1 MWAIWQYRAKMFGLD
16 STTEP
21 PDISRGGT
29 AQAVAPP
36 PASPDLRRRLLSGLA
51 LAALYLA
58 VEYLVPRPESV
69 TPAGWRLLG
78 IFIAAIGALM
88 LRPIAGGAA
97 VLIAVILASIFGGL
111 TIHQAL
117 GGYGDPTVWL
127 VMAAFF
133 ISNALLKTG
142 LARRIALVFIRTVG
156 QTSLGVCYALSATD
170 MVLASIIP
178 SNGARSGGVV
188 LPILRSVAEL
198 YGSRPGSTA
207 ALVGSFLMTGVY
219 QSICVTA
226 AMFFT
231 GQASNPLAAQ
241 MAGEMF
247 HYPVTWTLWFLAGIV
262 PGLCSMAVVPWIVYR
277 MDPPQIRKTPE
288 AAAFAASELHRMGP
302 MSRGQQIVAVIF
314 VSVCTLWITTP
325 FHHLDITVS
334 ALIGSAAL
342 LVTGVLTWNDVVS
355 DRTAWDIFIWYGGL
369 VQLGKSL
376 NDTGVTRE
384 FARSVGRVFG
394 GVGWVAVLA
403 AALLIYFYAHYGF
416 ASITAHMLAM
426 FPPFAAVLLARGAPA
441 GLVIFSFACFANL
454 AAGLTHYGTTPSPMF
469 FAHGYVSLQKWW
481 KVGFVVSLV
490 NLAIWSTIGFGWWK
504 LIGIW

>member
-1 MWAIWQYRAKMFGLD
+1 MFGLD
-16 STTEP
+16 STNEP
-21 PDISRGGT
+21 PDIEGGGM
-29 AQAVAPP
+29 AKVVAAPP
-36 PASPDLRRRLLSGLA
+36 PASSDLRRRILSGLA
-51 LAALYLA
+51 LVALYLA
-58 VEYLVPRPESV
+58 VEYLLPRPQSV

-78 IFIAAIGALM
+78 IFIATIGALM

-170 MVLASIIP
+170 MVLAAIIP

-198 YGSRPGSTA
+198 YGSEPGPTA

-277 MDPPQIRKTPE
+277 MDPPQIQKTPE
-288 AAAFAASELHRMGP
+288 AAAFAASELHRMGA
-302 MSRGQQIVAVIF
+302 MSRGQKIVAVIF
-314 VSVCTLWITTP
+314 VSVCTLWITSP

-334 ALIGSAAL
+334 ALVGSAAL
-342 LVTGVLTWNDVVS
+342 LLTGVLSWNDVVS

-384 FARSVGRVFG
+384 FARNVGTAFG
-394 GVGWVAVLA
+394 GMGWVVVLA

-469 FAHGYVSLQKWW
+469 FAHGYVSLKKWW

-490 NLAIWSTIGFGWWK
+490 NLTIWSTIGFAWWK